1 MATEAAVVAA
11 VAAKAAAVASATGS
25 AIVLLVV
32 IPVVSAAARF
42 DPIAVLT
49 VVGTTGDDGSVVTL
63 VFVALRYCSLLTNA
77 LYLHLLRVNIPIQH
91 Y

>member
-1 MATEAAVVAA
+1 MAV

-32 IPVVSAAARF
+32 VPVIPAAARF

-49 VVGTTGDDGSVVTL
+49 VMGTTDDDGSVVAL
-63 VFVALRYCSLLTNA
+63 VLVALRYCALLTNA
-77 LYLHLLRVNIPIQH
+77 LYLHLPRVNIPIQH